1 MIQACIFD
9 MDGVLVDT
17 AKYHFQA
24 WQKLAG
30 QLGFSF
36 TAEHNELLKGVSRM
50 RSLEIIL
57 DMSGISLSMAEKE
70 HYCELKNGWFLE
82 YVHQMDERE
91 IFPGVVEFLK
101 ELNARKVPISLGS
114 ASKNAPEILQK
125 TGLAQYFDQVV
136 DGSMVTEAKPAP
148 DIFLCAARLLNTP
161 PEHCLVFEDAAAGV
175 EAARRAGMKCIGVG
189 LPDALPGA
197 DFWITDFTGL
207 DTQRAL
213 AL

>member
-1 MIQACIFD
+1 MIHACIFD

-57 DMSGISLSMAEKE
+57 DMSGISLTMEEKE

-82 YVHQMDERE
+82 FVHEMDERE
-91 IFPGVVEFLK
+91 ILPGVVAFLT
-101 ELNARKVPISLGS
+101 ELKRRNVPISLGS

-125 TGLAQYFDQVV
+125 TGLAPYFDQVV

-148 DIFLCAARLLNTP
+148 DIFLLAGKLLNTA

-175 EAARRAGMKCIGVG
+175 EAACRAGMKCIGVG
-189 LPDALPGA
+189 LQASLPGA
-197 DFWITDFTGL
+197 NFWIDDFTQL
-207 DTQRAL
+207 DIERAL
-213 AL
+213 SL